1 MSERYTR
8 VFSLPELLYSE
19 GAPVIIMA
27 GAILKDTQTNGVLAQ
42 LKLRSIA
49 DKTIKAATVRLSLF
63 DTVNASLGK
72 DIDFQYLDLAVK
84 RNQDFGEQ
92 TPIPLPLVE
101 TRAFSVVVTKVIF
114 TDNTIWNERGNPWE
128 ELPTTIPLEASLK
141 NHELVKQFQMTYGG
155 SCLYQEEKD
164 LWRCVCGCWNPIGD
178 ETCYNC
184 QRNATALSVFDL
196 EELEAAAEKRIKE
209 EEAAKQRAMEA
220 ARKARLA
227 KEEQARKEEEERKQ
241 KAAKRKATLKT
252 IRKKAIILASIVFV
266 VGISIA
272 IPEIKY
278 ELAARAESKQE
289 LLTFVRAFEAHS
301 PSWSEAQEL
310 CKMFSTVSYEYDNR
324 NMNVTAIFSSFQY
337 GAASVLEDYANEMSR
352 RMYIHADNNKVF
364 DCYVLLY
371 RDSKKSD
378 LMYCSRNGVEFT
390 IDK

>member
-27 GAILKDTQTNGVLAQ
+27 GAILKDIQTNSVLAQ
-42 LKLRSIA
+42 LKIQSIA
-49 DKTIKAATVRLSLF
+49 DKTIKAITVRLPTF
-63 DTVNASLGK
+63 DTVNAPLGES
-72 DIDFQYLDLAVK
+72 IDFQYLDLAVK

-92 TPIPLPLVE
+92 TPIPLPLSE

-114 TDNTIWNERGNPWE
+114 SDNTTWNDEGKPWE
-128 ELPTTIPLEASLK
+128 KLPSIIPLAVSLK

-164 LWRCVCGCWNPIGD
+164 LWRCVCGCWNRIGD
-178 ETCYNC
+178 EACYNC
-184 QRNATALSVFDL
+184 QRNATTLSAFDL
-196 EELEAAAEKRIKE
+196 AKLEDAAEKRIK
-209 EEAAKQRAMEA
+209 AVQ
-220 ARKARLA
+220 KARLA

-252 IRKKAIILASIVFV
+252 IRKKAIIFVSIVFL